1 LRLEF
6 PKKPV
11 PIALFIPG
19 DTLKQPK
26 GGVGAHNWTMSTFD
40 SRSFYTRGD
49 SFSVGAS
56 REHVERALLDFGA
69 TDVRFSQR
77 GHLSAIAFRACGRQ
91 FRIVVSLPQPDRIP
105 AVPGDVPEVHG
116 RGVKA
121 KDPDLDARR
130 FWYAFALSVDAKLA
144 AVAAGVATIES
155 ELLAHVVL
163 PGSRTVID
171 ELEPVIASAYR
182 SGQRPLISN
191 AATPRAG

>member
-1 LRLEF
+1 
-6 PKKPV
+6 
-11 PIALFIPG
+11 
-19 DTLKQPK
+19 
-26 GGVGAHNWTMSTFD
+26 MSTFD

-69 TDVRFSQR
+69 TDIRFSQR
-77 GHLSAIAFRACGRQ
+77 GHLGAIAFRACGRQ
-91 FRIVVSLPQPDRIP
+91 FRIVISVPQPHGVP
-105 AVPGDVPEVHG
+105 AVPGDVAEVHG

-121 KDPDLDARR
+121 KDLELDARR

-155 ELLAHVVL
+155 EFLAHVVL

-191 AATPRAG
+191 DAAPRAS

>member
-1 LRLEF
+1 
-6 PKKPV
+6 
-11 PIALFIPG
+11 
-19 DTLKQPK
+19 
-26 GGVGAHNWTMSTFD
+26 MSTLD

-56 REHVERALLDFGA
+56 REHVQRALLDFGA

-91 FRIVVSLPQPDRIP
+91 FRILISVPQPGVP
-105 AVPGDVPEVHG
+105 AVPGDVAEVHG
-116 RGVKA
+116 RGAKA
-121 KDPDLDARR
+121 KDVELDVRR

-155 ELLAHVVL
+155 EFLAHVVL
-163 PGSRTVID
+163 PGNRTVID

-182 SGQRPLISN
+182 SGHRPVISD
-191 AATPRAG
+191 AATPLAG

>member
-1 LRLEF
+1 
-6 PKKPV
+6 
-11 PIALFIPG
+11 
-19 DTLKQPK
+19 
-26 GGVGAHNWTMSTFD
+26 MSTVD

-69 TDVRFSQR
+69 MDVRFSQR
-77 GHLSAIAFRACGRQ
+77 GHLSAVAFRACGRQ
-91 FRIVVSLPQPDRIP
+91 FRIVISLPQPDGIP
-105 AVPGDVPEVHG
+105 AVPGDVAEVHG
-116 RGVKA
+116 RGLKA
-121 KDPDLDARR
+121 KDLDLDARR
-130 FWYAFALSVDAKLA
+130 FWYAFALSIDAKLA

-182 SGQRPLISN
+182 SGQRPSISN